1 MIPYFEKTLY
11 SIVQE
16 ISYAFLLLF
25 LNLFIVFNKSFNVNI
40 YRACLMLL
48 LSLLWLNVIG
58 FAIS

>member
-25 LNLFIVFNKSFNVNI
+25 LNLFIVFNKLFNVNI
-40 YRACLMLL
+40 YRACLILL